1 LTTLSRKIL
10 QMMAAVLSA
19 TGSSQAT
26 PPPRAERPPLGK
38 LIGQL
43 REDAALRARFSLNPR
58 SVFEERGIDP
68 TPYDLPDRLDGDDI
82 DRFLSNWTG
91 ARGPAAGSRAT
102 DAVTLVSEDRS
113 ESLPVPAN
121 EHPEKLA
128 SESPAAT
135 PSNPQASGDA
145 EKIAPSP
152 APVAPV
158 YEPLPDFPA
167 RRLAQPVLPPSAAPQ
182 PSDRRVSGDEEK
194 MPQQLPVP
202 APVAPVYGP
211 PPGLR
216 NKLPEP
222 VSPPSPAPQPS
233 EPQAPSDAQRS
244 PHRSSSF
251 GPAHTLIY
259 GPPPGL
265 RTKP

>member
-10 QMMAAVLSA
+10 QMMATMLSA
-19 TGSSQAT
+19 MGLAQAT
-26 PPPRAERPPLGK
+26 PPLRAERPPLGK

-58 SVFEERGIDP
+58 SVLEERGIDP
-68 TPYDLPDRLDGDDI
+68 APYDLPDRLGGDDV

-91 ARGPAAGSRAT
+91 ARGPAAGSRAA
-102 DAVTLVSEDRS
+102 DAVTLVSEDLLDLPKFLKRS
-113 ESLPVPAN
+113 ALELPT
-121 EHPEKLA
+121 
-128 SESPAAT
+128 AA
-135 PSNPQASGDA
+135 PGDPQASGDV
-145 EKIAPSP
+145 ERIA
-152 APVAPV
+152 
-158 YEPLPDFPA
+158 
-167 RRLAQPVLPPSAAPQ
+167 PSAAPQ
-182 PSDRRVSGDEEK
+182 RSDRRASGDEEK
-194 MPQQLPVP
+194 MPQQVPEP
-202 APVAPVYGP
+202 APVTPVYGP

-216 NKLPEP
+216 NRLHEP

-233 EPQAPSDAQRS
+233 EPQAPSDTHRP

-259 GPPPGL
+259 GPPPGF